1 MYLLHDFI
9 YICALKV
16 KIMKKRIFLWMMGC
30 LFCVMAQAQH
40 QQLFDEFRKEVG
52 DQAEMFA
59 GKVELGYPPTIYT
72 NHPYWMS
79 DEFVPG
85 DIVFNG
91 RLYRSVPLRF
101 DAFLQQLVVNTPVKR
116 SNIMVPMERVEKF
129 VVDGIEYS
137 RRNDE
142 FVAILYSSPR
152 MELVEQLHITM
163 KEGLIDNARVQ
174 YEFKRNVKYYLL
186 RGGQMLEVDKLKSVM
201 KLFPGLK
208 KELKSFAKMHYLDF
222 KVHRQSSLISTIK
235 YADGLLNNR

>member
-1 MYLLHDFI
+1 
-9 YICALKV
+9 
-16 KIMKKRIFLWMMGC
+16 MKKRIFLWMVGC
-30 LFCVMAQAQH
+30 LFCMVSQAQH
-40 QQLFDEFRKEVG
+40 QQLFDEFRKEAG

-59 GKVELGYPPTIYT
+59 GKVEPGYPPMIYT

-79 DEFVPG
+79 SEFVPG
-85 DIVFNG
+85 DIQFDG

-116 SNIMVPMERVEKF
+116 SNVIVPIDRIEGF
-129 VVDGIEYS
+129 VVDGIEYA
-137 RRNDE
+137 RRNGK
-142 FVAILYSSPR
+142 FMAILYSSPR
-152 MELVEQLHITM
+152 MELVEQVHITV
-163 KEGLIDNARVQ
+163 KEGLVDNRVQ
-174 YEFKRNVKYYLL
+174 YEFKRSVKYYLL

-222 KVHRQSSLISTIK
+222 KEHRQSSLISTIK

>member
-1 MYLLHDFI
+1 
-9 YICALKV
+9 
-16 KIMKKRIFLWMMGC
+16 MKKRII
-30 LFCVMAQAQH
+30 FCVLCSLLGVMAQAQH

-59 GKVELGYPPTIYT
+59 GKVEPGYPPTIYT

-79 DEFVPG
+79 SDFVSG
-85 DIVFNG
+85 DVMFNG

-116 SNIMVPMERVEKF
+116 SNVIVPMEQVEKF
-129 VVDGIEYS
+129 IVDGIEYS

-152 MELVEQLHITM
+152 MELVEKVHVTV
-163 KEGLIDNARVQ
+163 KEGLVDNARVQ

-186 RGGQMLEVDKLKSVM
+186 RGGQMLEVGNLKSVM

>member
-1 MYLLHDFI
+1 
-9 YICALKV
+9 
-16 KIMKKRIFLWMMGC
+16 MKKRII
-30 LFCVMAQAQH
+30 FCVLCSLLGVMAQAQH

-79 DEFVPG
+79 GDFVTG

-137 RRNDE
+137 RRYGE
-142 FVAILYSSPR
+142 FMAILYSSPR
-152 MELVEQLHITM
+152 MELVEQIHCYPSNQIIENNTQGFQQFNR
-163 KEGLIDNARVQ
+163 KQNYFLIRDGVIFQVN
-174 YEFKRNVKYYLL
+174 
-186 RGGQMLEVDKLKSVM
+186 KLKSVR
-201 KLFPGLK
+201 KLFPEHKKVLK
-208 KELKSFAKMHYLDF
+208 QFAKNYHLDF
-222 KVHRQSSLISTIK
+222 KANQQSSLITIVK
-235 YADGLLNNR
+235 YADELLVKPIK

>member
-1 MYLLHDFI
+1 
-9 YICALKV
+9 
-16 KIMKKRIFLWMMGC
+16 
-30 LFCVMAQAQH
+30 
-40 QQLFDEFRKEVG
+40 
-52 DQAEMFA
+52 
-59 GKVELGYPPTIYT
+59 
-72 NHPYWMS
+72 MS

-152 MELVEQLHITM
+152 MELVEQVHVTV

-186 RGGQMLEVDKLKSVM
+186 RGGQMLEVGNLKSVM

>member
-1 MYLLHDFI
+1 
-9 YICALKV
+9 
-16 KIMKKRIFLWMMGC
+16 MKKRII
-30 LFCVMAQAQH
+30 FCVLCSLLGVMAQAQH
-40 QQLFDEFRKEVG
+40 QQLFDEFRKEAG
-52 DQAEMFA
+52 DHAEMFV
-59 GKVELGYPPTIYT
+59 GKMEVGYPYTVYT
-72 NHPYWMS
+72 NHPYWLS

-85 DIVFNG
+85 DIVFDG
-91 RLYRSVPLRF
+91 RMYRNVPLRF

-116 SNIMVPMERVEKF
+116 SNIMVPMEQVEKF

-152 MELVEQLHITM
+152 MELVEQVHVTV

-186 RGGQMLEVDKLKSVM
+186 RGGQMLEVGNLKSVM

>member
-1 MYLLHDFI
+1 
-9 YICALKV
+9 
-16 KIMKKRIFLWMMGC
+16 MKKRII
-30 LFCVMAQAQH
+30 FCVLCSLLGVMAQAQH
-40 QQLFDEFRKEVG
+40 QQLFDEFRKEAG

-59 GKVELGYPPTIYT
+59 GKVEPGYPPTIYT

-116 SNIMVPMERVEKF
+116 SNIMVPMGQVEKF

-152 MELVEQLHITM
+152 MELVELVHIAV

-186 RGGQMLEVDKLKSVM
+186 RGGQMLEVGNLKSVM

>member
-1 MYLLHDFI
+1 
-9 YICALKV
+9 
-16 KIMKKRIFLWMMGC
+16 MKKRVIFCVLCSLLG
-30 LFCVMAQAQH
+30 VMAQAQH
-40 QQLFDEFRKEVG
+40 QQLFDEFRKEAG

-59 GKVELGYPPTIYT
+59 GKVEPGYPPMIYT
-72 NHPYWMS
+72 NHPYWLS

-85 DIVFNG
+85 DIVFDG

-101 DAFLQQLVVNTPVKR
+101 DAFSQQLVVNTPVKR
-116 SNIMVPMERVEKF
+116 SNIMVPMEQVEKF

-152 MELVEQLHITM
+152 MELVEQVHVTV

-186 RGGQMLEVDKLKSVM
+186 RGGQMLEVGNLKSVM